1 MGLAPRTILITAA
14 LPYANGDIHLGHLV
28 EHVQT
33 DIWARFQRLRGHEV
47 TFLCGDDGHGTPVM
61 LRARKE
67 GLTPEAFIAKMNQR
81 HQEDLAQFGISF
93 DNYYTTHSPENKA
106 LTYRIYE
113 RLQAGGHIVQRA
125 VEQFFDPTEN
135 VFLPDRFIR
144 GECPKCGT
152 ADQYGDSCENCGAH
166 YEPTDLK
173 NPRSA
178 ISGATPVLRS
188 SQHFFM
194 QLENFRTMLQ
204 EAYAAG
210 LVDNNVRNKLNEWF
224 SGPLKDWDISRDAP
238 FFGFPIPGVENKY
251 FYNWLDAPIG
261 YIASLANKLG
271 GDVDAAERFWSDPDT
286 EIVHFIGKD
295 IMYFHAL
302 FWPATLEG
310 AGFQRPKHLFI
321 HGYLTVDGA
330 KMSKS
335 RGTFINASTYA
346 KHMDPQWLRY
356 YYATKLGPTIDDMD
370 LSLTDFTNRVN
381 SELVGKLANLVSRA
395 AALLSKNF
403 AGQLSPVAN
412 DAVALLEEIRA
423 AEADLANLYEGRDYA
438 ALTRKICLM
447 ADRVNKYFE
456 DQTPW
461 KLVKTDPAAAQGV
474 LSAALEASRLFT
486 LYLKP
491 IMPQYAAKVEACLGI
506 APLEWRD
513 AHESMPP
520 HAIGTFTR
528 LVDRIETEKVT
539 AMIEETKAAA
549 AAEATPTPTPTTQNT
564 APVTAPVAAPV
575 VTAPVIS
582 ADTPALPPGIDPI
595 APTCS
600 FDQFLA
606 VDLRI
611 GKVVTAEAIASSDKI
626 MNITMDVGPLGQR
639 TILAGIKNAYTPER
653 LVGRLV
659 VFCINLAPRKM
670 KFGTSEGMILAA
682 GPGGSEVFVL
692 SPDSGAQP
700 GQRVH

>member
-1 MGLAPRTILITAA
+1 MGLAPRTVLITAA

-33 DIWARFQRLRGHEV
+33 DIWARFQRLRGHDV

-238 FFGFPIPGVENKY
+238 FFGFPIPGAENKY

-271 GDVDAAERFWSDPDT
+271 GDVDAAEKFWSDPDT

-302 FWPATLEG
+302 FWPPRWWAPG
-310 AGFQRPKHLFI
+310 
-321 HGYLTVDGA
+321 
-330 KMSKS
+330 SS
-335 RGTFINASTYA
+335 
-346 KHMDPQWLRY
+346 
-356 YYATKLGPTIDDMD
+356 GP
-370 LSLTDFTNRVN
+370 S
-381 SELVGKLANLVSRA
+381 
-395 AALLSKNF
+395 
-403 AGQLSPVAN
+403 
-412 DAVALLEEIRA
+412 
-423 AEADLANLYEGRDYA
+423 
-438 ALTRKICLM
+438 ICSSM
-447 ADRVNKYFE
+447 A
-456 DQTPW
+456 
-461 KLVKTDPAAAQGV
+461 
-474 LSAALEASRLFT
+474 
-486 LYLKP
+486 
-491 IMPQYAAKVEACLGI
+491 I
-506 APLEWRD
+506 
-513 AHESMPP
+513 
-520 HAIGTFTR
+520 
-528 LVDRIETEKVT
+528 
-539 AMIEETKAAA
+539 
-549 AAEATPTPTPTTQNT
+549 
-564 APVTAPVAAPV
+564 
-575 VTAPVIS
+575 
-582 ADTPALPPGIDPI
+582 
-595 APTCS
+595 
-600 FDQFLA
+600 
-606 VDLRI
+606 
-611 GKVVTAEAIASSDKI
+611 
-626 MNITMDVGPLGQR
+626 
-639 TILAGIKNAYTPER
+639 
-653 LVGRLV
+653 
-659 VFCINLAPRKM
+659 
-670 KFGTSEGMILAA
+670 
-682 GPGGSEVFVL
+682 
-692 SPDSGAQP
+692 
-700 GQRVH
+700 